1 MRSGRAGPGRRF
13 WHTRSG
19 RGNVRPLDD
28 HPARGTLPMYKQQ
41 GPRRFP
47 VTEVIRATVGAGW
60 QRPPLPCQPGL
71 VCFPKRT
78 VKACLDFLPA
88 AAVLAEKLRWC
99 RIAASIEVAMG
110 RAHKNS
116 NLGCR
121 RESLDHPAGSSMT
134 SEAYSDS

>member
-1 MRSGRAGPGRRF
+1 MRSGRAGHGRRF

-28 HPARGTLPMYKQQ
+28 HPARGTLLMYKQP
-41 GPRRFP
+41 GRRRFP

-88 AAVLAEKLRWC
+88 AQCWPRNCAGAESPHPSRQQWAV
-99 RIAASIEVAMG
+99 RIRTQTSDAVENHRITQPG
-110 RAHKNS
+110 RQ
-116 NLGCR
+116 
-121 RESLDHPAGSSMT
+121 
-134 SEAYSDS
+134 